1 MHKFIM
7 YANHS
12 NGLVKI
18 KFSIDDVKSELF
30 NITVED
36 FTELQWFFDNKSFF
50 LAERFPLDLDVGQSI
65 AEAIDQ
71 FYEKN
76 DIDDAIGSEELYE
89 YRVRHGVRFGFR
101 GQDLPDIYIGL
112 GQDGCEISCCDDVVF
127 KYLIDMESLFECLD
141 KLMSSSSAE

>member
-1 MHKFIM
+1 MHKFIT

-50 LAERFPLDLDVGQSI
+50 LAERFPLDLDV
-65 AEAIDQ
+65 
-71 FYEKN
+71 
-76 DIDDAIGSEELYE
+76 
-89 YRVRHGVRFGFR
+89 
-101 GQDLPDIYIGL
+101 
-112 GQDGCEISCCDDVVF
+112 
-127 KYLIDMESLFECLD
+127 
-141 KLMSSSSAE
+141 